1 MKAMKL
7 LYRISNG
14 MVYAISFVILAIL
27 TIKNL
32 IFFTY
37 VMNIKEHISIRNT
50 NVWMTAVFMI
60 GLVLLF
66 YLLFK
71 FSERIDEK
79 KLFLFFSVIY
89 LVAGIYMI
97 ININSVLRYDALSVH
112 KASIAIHHGKF
123 TTMDMGHYMYRYPH
137 QIGFLIYEYILGF
150 ISYDAKLLF
159 GMNLAAIFGINFFIY
174 KITKEIFNDQHKVNL
189 TAITLSFLFLPQ
201 FFFLTFAYGLIPGF
215 FLLTVGVFYLFAA
228 VRTKKWKDMILSSI
242 FLMLAVLMKKNFIIA
257 LAACICYLFLHYLK
271 EHDKNILKMMV
282 LFVIVFVAGKM
293 IMTVGFEVATGK
305 KINKGVPSI
314 LWVAMGTDPDNHV
327 RSGGWYNKKF
337 IDVYVS
343 NNYDREKAAK
353 QGEKM
358 VSGYIKQYKRHPKK
372 ACEFFSKKLTTTWTD
387 PLYES
392 IFSGPKAAAGQYV
405 KTKQLHHLFNEE
417 KHDTYLYT
425 GMKAY
430 IILLLAAVWIF
441 VIKYLKE
448 YDKAAFGLIFLIG
461 GFLFHL
467 FWETKGQYVYPYIF
481 MQIPTA
487 AYAVTRFYE
496 KISAKAK

>member
-112 KASIAIHHGKF
+112 KTSIAIHHGKF

-150 ISYDAKLLF
+150 ISYDSKTNIKLL
-159 GMNLAAIFGINFFIY
+159 
-174 KITKEIFNDQHKVNL
+174 
-189 TAITLSFLFLPQ
+189 
-201 FFFLTFAYGLIPGF
+201 
-215 FLLTVGVFYLFAA
+215 
-228 VRTKKWKDMILSSI
+228 DM
-242 FLMLAVLMKKNFIIA
+242 F
-257 LAACICYLFLHYLK
+257 
-271 EHDKNILKMMV
+271 
-282 LFVIVFVAGKM
+282 
-293 IMTVGFEVATGK
+293 
-305 KINKGVPSI
+305 
-314 LWVAMGTDPDNHV
+314 
-327 RSGGWYNKKF
+327 
-337 IDVYVS
+337 
-343 NNYDREKAAK
+343 
-353 QGEKM
+353 
-358 VSGYIKQYKRHPKK
+358 
-372 ACEFFSKKLTTTWTD
+372 
-387 PLYES
+387 
-392 IFSGPKAAAGQYV
+392 
-405 KTKQLHHLFNEE
+405 
-417 KHDTYLYT
+417 
-425 GMKAY
+425 
-430 IILLLAAVWIF
+430 
-441 VIKYLKE
+441 
-448 YDKAAFGLIFLIG
+448 
-461 GFLFHL
+461 
-467 FWETKGQYVYPYIF
+467 
-481 MQIPTA
+481 
-487 AYAVTRFYE
+487 
-496 KISAKAK
+496 

>member
-32 IFFTY
+32 IFSTY

-257 LAACICYLFLHYLK
+257 LAACICYLFFT
-271 EHDKNILKMMV
+271 
-282 LFVIVFVAGKM
+282 LF
-293 IMTVGFEVATGK
+293 
-305 KINKGVPSI
+305 
-314 LWVAMGTDPDNHV
+314 
-327 RSGGWYNKKF
+327 
-337 IDVYVS
+337 
-343 NNYDREKAAK
+343 
-353 QGEKM
+353 
-358 VSGYIKQYKRHPKK
+358 KR
-372 ACEFFSKKLTTTWTD
+372 T
-387 PLYES
+387 
-392 IFSGPKAAAGQYV
+392 
-405 KTKQLHHLFNEE
+405 
-417 KHDTYLYT
+417 
-425 GMKAY
+425 
-430 IILLLAAVWIF
+430 
-441 VIKYLKE
+441 
-448 YDKAAFGLIFLIG
+448 
-461 GFLFHL
+461 
-467 FWETKGQYVYPYIF
+467 
-481 MQIPTA
+481 
-487 AYAVTRFYE
+487 
-496 KISAKAK
+496 

>member
-189 TAITLSFLFLPQ
+189 TAITLSFLFLPDICIWIDSGI
-201 FFFLTFAYGLIPGF
+201 FSSDSWSFL
-215 FLLTVGVFYLFAA
+215 
-228 VRTKKWKDMILSSI
+228 SI
-242 FLMLAVLMKKNFIIA
+242 
-257 LAACICYLFLHYLK
+257 CRSQDK
-271 EHDKNILKMMV
+271 EM
-282 LFVIVFVAGKM
+282 
-293 IMTVGFEVATGK
+293 ERY
-305 KINKGVPSI
+305 
-314 LWVAMGTDPDNHV
+314 DP
-327 RSGGWYNKKF
+327 
-337 IDVYVS
+337 
-343 NNYDREKAAK
+343 
-353 QGEKM
+353 
-358 VSGYIKQYKRHPKK
+358 KQYFSYASSTYEEEFYYCTGSVSLLSFFTLFKR
-372 ACEFFSKKLTTTWTD
+372 T
-387 PLYES
+387 
-392 IFSGPKAAAGQYV
+392 
-405 KTKQLHHLFNEE
+405 
-417 KHDTYLYT
+417 
-425 GMKAY
+425 
-430 IILLLAAVWIF
+430 
-441 VIKYLKE
+441 
-448 YDKAAFGLIFLIG
+448 
-461 GFLFHL
+461 
-467 FWETKGQYVYPYIF
+467 
-481 MQIPTA
+481 
-487 AYAVTRFYE
+487 
-496 KISAKAK
+496 

>member
-32 IFFTY
+32 IFSTY

-174 KITKEIFNDQHKVNL
+174 KITKEIFND
-189 TAITLSFLFLPQ
+189 
-201 FFFLTFAYGLIPGF
+201 
-215 FLLTVGVFYLFAA
+215 
-228 VRTKKWKDMILSSI
+228 
-242 FLMLAVLMKKNFIIA
+242 
-257 LAACICYLFLHYLK
+257 
-271 EHDKNILKMMV
+271 
-282 LFVIVFVAGKM
+282 
-293 IMTVGFEVATGK
+293 
-305 KINKGVPSI
+305 
-314 LWVAMGTDPDNHV
+314 
-327 RSGGWYNKKF
+327 
-337 IDVYVS
+337 
-343 NNYDREKAAK
+343 
-353 QGEKM
+353 
-358 VSGYIKQYKRHPKK
+358 
-372 ACEFFSKKLTTTWTD
+372 
-387 PLYES
+387 
-392 IFSGPKAAAGQYV
+392 
-405 KTKQLHHLFNEE
+405 
-417 KHDTYLYT
+417 
-425 GMKAY
+425 
-430 IILLLAAVWIF
+430 
-441 VIKYLKE
+441 
-448 YDKAAFGLIFLIG
+448 
-461 GFLFHL
+461 
-467 FWETKGQYVYPYIF
+467 
-481 MQIPTA
+481 
-487 AYAVTRFYE
+487 
-496 KISAKAK
+496 